1 MTTITFLICE
11 DKDII
16 SQLNST
22 HMLKDIHPWHFFVL
36 NSSIKNNESFKMSKR
51 EIIRLRHYG
60 QKITNNNYLIFGRE
74 FGYSLWDYHS
84 SVTNIH
90 SILRYLWFG
99 AIID

>member
-1 MTTITFLICE
+1 
-11 DKDII
+11 
-16 SQLNST
+16 
-22 HMLKDIHPWHFFVL
+22 
-36 NSSIKNNESFKMSKR
+36 MSKR